1 VEEKMNKRFFMT
13 ILVLII
19 YQSAFSMGFVPTAKD
34 TQYVFMPV
42 RDITPDTL
50 NKPRAVGLD
59 IMLGNSGFGLG
70 GFYKHEINQDLSWTF
85 SISISEAKA
94 PNEVDY
100 IDPFTGQ
107 TYTPNKVNRI
117 FVVPAILGLQ
127 YRLFRNSLTDSF
139 RPYMFAGVGPNLIY
153 STPYDREFFNSFIY
167 GKSHYGVG
175 AYIGAGAYFG
185 LDPSSLVG
193 VSVRYYVLPL
203 KHGIESLQNEP
214 MANFNTFFITFNI
227 ATQY

>member
-1 VEEKMNKRFFMT
+1 MNKR
-13 ILVLII
+13 ILMMIPLLIL
-19 YQSAFSMGFVPTAKD
+19 YQSAISMPLFSAVND
-34 TQYVFMPV
+34 TQYAFIPV
-42 RDITPDTL
+42 KDVTPDTL
-50 NKPRAVGLD
+50 SKPRAIGLD

-85 SISISEAKA
+85 SISVSEAKA
-94 PNEVDY
+94 SNEVDY
-100 IDPFTGQ
+100 INRSTGE

-117 FVVPAILGLQ
+117 FVVPAIIGLQ

-139 RPYMFAGVGPNLIY
+139 RPYVFAGAGPDLIY
-153 STPYDREFFNSFIY
+153 STPYDREFFNSFVY
-167 GKSHYGVG
+167 GKSHYGFG